1 VIHLDTNALVALPRW
16 IRDGH
21 PLIHNVEAGEPVA
34 ASSVA
39 WYEYVTGPVDEAEV
53 ARAAA
58 FIEHRIVPLDAEHAQ
73 LAAELFNGCGR
84 KRTLKFDA
92 LIAAT
97 AIQTAAAFLTLNVRD
112 FAPFVSRGL
121 KLFTA

>member
-1 VIHLDTNALVALPRW
+1 MIHLDTNALVALPRW

-21 PLIHNVEAGEPVA
+21 QLIARVEAGELTA

-39 WYEYVTGPVDEAEV
+39 WYEFVTGPVDEAEA

-58 FIEHRIVPLDAEHAQ
+58 FIGHRIVPLDAEHVQ

-84 KRTLKFDA
+84 KRALKFDV

-97 AIQTAAAFLTLNVRD
+97 AIQTSAAFLTLNVRD
-112 FAPFVSRGL
+112 FAPFVPRGL
-121 KLFTA
+121 NLFTA